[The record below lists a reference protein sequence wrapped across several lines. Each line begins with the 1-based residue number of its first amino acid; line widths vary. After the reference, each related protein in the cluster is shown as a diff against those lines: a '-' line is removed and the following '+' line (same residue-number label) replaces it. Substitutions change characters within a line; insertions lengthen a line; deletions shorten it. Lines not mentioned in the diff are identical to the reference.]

1 MSTVIARE
9 QLTAL
14 KCVRLTGS
22 INDTK
27 VHVRVKT
34 NVYKSMQRRIFNGWD
49 DSKKNNTR
57 VVISALPNKHLS
69 IGLNDEL
76 TVNVPKPDDAKQHA
90 SAAFRIKAFQML
102 VDKYSSIAHRAVAT
116 VDW

>member
-9 QLTAL
+9 KLTAL
-14 KCVRLTGS
+14 KCVRLIGS
-22 INDTK
+22 INDIK

-34 NVYKSMQRRIFNGWD
+34 EVYKSMQRRIFNAWD
-49 DSKKNNTR
+49 DSQKNNTR
-57 VVISALPNKHLS
+57 VVISALPSERLS

-76 TVNVPKPDDAKQHA
+76 ILNFPKPDDAKQHA